1 MYFFPLFNYFSFVFQ
16 KVITYENPKLTKNQR
31 EILVGRRGHPM
42 TWLRYHRYSD
52 MVRYMEFLVFS
63 FPHLVEL
70 ITIGYS
76 TEGLPLKV
84 VKVSTDGEHKSES
97 FAKEKPSFWIDG
109 GKLLSRFS

>member
-1 MYFFPLFNYFSFVFQ
+1 
-16 KVITYENPKLTKNQR
+16 
-31 EILVGRRGHPM
+31 M
-42 TWLRYHRYSD
+42 TWSRYHRYSD

-84 VKVSTDGEHKSES
+84 VRISTDGEYKTKD
-97 FAKEKPSFWIDG
+97 AGGGAKPSFWIDG
-109 GKLLSRFS
+109 GTIKLKYILFMNFP